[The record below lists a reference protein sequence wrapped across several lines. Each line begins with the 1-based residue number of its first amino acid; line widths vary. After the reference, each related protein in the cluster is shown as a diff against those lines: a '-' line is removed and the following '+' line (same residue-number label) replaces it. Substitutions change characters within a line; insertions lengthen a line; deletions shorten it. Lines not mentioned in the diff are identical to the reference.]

1 MVRVATDILT
11 GLNQKRWGVVKVVLL
26 KDGVNTF
33 YRGCVIFPS
42 VIEGYLIQAGRTADR
57 ASSRV
62 FLAAA
67 AGEATVSLGRS
78 YEGLGGCK

>member
-11 GLNQKRWGVVKVVLL
+11 EWAQKWRGRVKVVLL
-26 KDGVNTF
+26 RDSVNTL
-33 YRGCVIFPS
+33 YREYVIFPS
-42 VIEGYLIQAGRTADR
+42 VIEGYLVQAGRKADR
-57 ASSRV
+57 ASSRL

-67 AGEATVSLGRS
+67 ASEATVSLGRS